1 MAYPKLG
8 PQIKQIGHK
17 DRNSGSPSWVL
28 VVVLGFI
35 CRWQHGDCLHRFHY
49 EQNDLTVN
57 ESIGCFILRISLV
70 IRHSKIKKNSYFSAL
85 TINEISETA

>member
-1 MAYPKLG
+1 MAYPKFG

-35 CRWQHGDCLHRFHY
+35 CRWQHGDCLDRFHY
-49 EQNDLTVN
+49 DEQDDLSFN
-57 ESIGCFILRISLV
+57 ESIGCFILLV
-70 IRHSKIKKNSYFSAL
+70 IRHSKIENNS
-85 TINEISETA
+85 